1 MGQKHR
7 VHLSESPTTSN
18 GILRATWAVI
28 APMHNP
34 GQCPSPLLMHC
45 EQANPRHYAALGNSL
60 LLTKTTDYQEYS
72 LLQEFWQIIGVFI
85 IGSLLA
91 ADVRV
96 MRERPMQQFPTLHV
110 IYLPAAEAA
119 NQQLCHQVRYERRAV
134 ARRHIVC
141 GRLQN
146 ARIPSEVLYLET
158 KQSGSATTAVVFV
171 LVALVSS
178 ITREHNA
185 SVDGMSA
192 WDFVQRRQK

>member
-1 MGQKHR
+1 MGQKPR
-7 VHLSESPTTSN
+7 VRLSESPVTSN

-72 LLQEFWQIIGVFI
+72 LLH
-85 IGSLLA
+85 LLA

-141 GRLQN
+141 GRLQ
-146 ARIPSEVLYLET
+146 
-158 KQSGSATTAVVFV
+158 
-171 LVALVSS
+171 
-178 ITREHNA
+178 
-185 SVDGMSA
+185 
-192 WDFVQRRQK
+192 